1 MYCLFLRIDHSNYFF
16 KIAAELLEK
25 DHDCFIPF
33 IIFVLQILWT
43 FLTKLHTLNMKKIL
57 FVDDKPSISRLVVQ
71 FLKNSFDVTTRED
84 GLHALSWLQDGNI
97 PDLILTDLQMPN
109 MDGFEFI
116 KRIKESGYFSDIPV
130 VVLSS
135 RDSSSDRVKCLKM
148 GAEDYL
154 TKPFNP
160 EELQVRIE
168 RILNREK

>member
-1 MYCLFLRIDHSNYFF
+1 
-16 KIAAELLEK
+16 
-25 DHDCFIPF
+25 
-33 IIFVLQILWT
+33 
-43 FLTKLHTLNMKKIL
+43 MKKIL

-71 FLKNSFDVTTRED
+71 FLKKSYDVTTWED
-84 GLHALSWLQDGNI
+84 GLHALSWLQDGNM

-135 RDSSSDRVKCLKM
+135 RDSSNDRIKCLKM

-160 EELQVRIE
+160 EELQVRIK
-168 RILNREK
+168 RILTR